1 MRGVILNIFP
11 ALAIWG
17 GILGLVL
24 YMPDQVAADNEAL
37 TKKIERLES
46 ELRECSLMVQA
57 CDDLW
62 EDVRASVECR
72 EVFGMEDGT

>member
-24 YMPDQVAADNEAL
+24 YMPEQVGAENEAL

-46 ELRECSLMVQA
+46 ELRECGLMMQA

-62 EDVRASVECR
+62 EGVRAHVECR
-72 EVFGMEDGT
+72 EVFGMDGD